1 LLLFKLGRKFRR
13 EVRIIVLNPQL
24 RIFSFEPPDFQISY
38 ISNMKK
44 TAYRRSL
51 ILEKLDETGQVN
63 VSDLSELLGVS
74 EVTIRND
81 LDKLEKNKLLIRA
94 HGGAFKTNNIALN
107 VSEKKKINLDLK
119 RLIGKKAAS
128 LIKEDESIIL
138 DSGTTTFELS
148 NNLKKFENLTVISNA
163 LDIVNNLSQHK
174 HLDVFM
180 PGGYLKEFSMSLV
193 GPMAERNFKQLY
205 CKKLF
210 LGVDGIKENLG
221 VFTHYM
227 EEAYLNQ
234 IMIDVAEE
242 VIVIADSS
250 KFKKSGLAFISGFDK
265 IHKIVTDKDI
275 EPQMVETLNRHNI
288 EVIIAE

>member
-1 LLLFKLGRKFRR
+1 
-13 EVRIIVLNPQL
+13 
-24 RIFSFEPPDFQISY
+24 
-38 ISNMKK
+38 MKK

-51 ILEKLDETGQVN
+51 ILEKLDEKGQVN
-63 VSDLSELLGVS
+63 VNELSEALGVS

-81 LDKLEKNKLLIRA
+81 LDNLEKNKLLIRA

-107 VSEKKKINLDLK
+107 VSEKRKINQDAK
-119 RLIGKKAAS
+119 RLIGKKAAK
-128 LIKEDESIIL
+128 LISEDESIIL

-148 NNLKKFENLTVISNA
+148 NNLKDFKNLTVISNA
-163 LDIVNNLSQHK
+163 LDIVNNLSQYK
-174 HLDVFM
+174 NLDVFM

-205 CKKLF
+205 CNKLF
-210 LGVDGIKENLG
+210 LGVDGIKENMG

-234 IMIDVAEE
+234 LMIGIAEE

-250 KFKKSGLAFISGFDK
+250 KFKKSGLAFICGFDK
-265 IHKIVTDKDI
+265 VHKIITDSGI
-275 EPQMVETLNRHNI
+275 EKETMDKMAMNNI
-288 EVIIAE
+288 EVILADQ